1 LVQLSLHE
9 GDDRPAPAVARAL
22 GRVHGPL
29 RRRPAVLDPPG
40 EDLHHDGAAED
51 EALGRRVVVGAEA
64 LEGLLGR
71 ELRALE
77 VGPAGRQPRVAA
89 EGQGAQARVGRAG
102 AGQRLLDEVGSR
114 GLVPGDEEA
123 PAQRG
128 DEAEG
133 EVGAVDRERVLDGGG
148 EVGPLGAEAGQPVG
162 LLATHEAAL
171 DRGDEGGEV
180 LGVPQAGGLGLPALE
195 EAGVGVVLQGL
206 QHAVAH
212 AGGPVVG
219 EHERLVD
226 EAADEVGHVAGGDG
240 ARVCA
245 HDLGR
250 VQRRPT
256 AERRQPP
263 EHDLFGRLEEVVA
276 PVDQAAQ
283 RLLAGLDPAAAAGE
297 EREAVVEA
305 SGDVDERERAQPG
318 RGELD
323 GERQP
328 VEALDQLHGEG
339 LLLRPDREVG
349 PDRGG
354 SRRQQ
359 VQGLVAG

>member
-1 LVQLSLHE
+1 M
-9 GDDRPAPAVARAL
+9 
-22 GRVHGPL
+22 
-29 RRRPAVLDPPG
+29 
-40 EDLHHDGAAED
+40 
-51 EALGRRVVVGAEA
+51 
-64 LEGLLGR
+64 
-71 ELRALE
+71 
-77 VGPAGRQPRVAA
+77 
-89 EGQGAQARVGRAG
+89 
-102 AGQRLLDEVGSR
+102 
-114 GLVPGDEEA
+114 
-123 PAQRG
+123 
-128 DEAEG
+128 
-133 EVGAVDRERVLDGGG
+133 
-148 EVGPLGAEAGQPVG
+148 
-162 LLATHEAAL
+162 
-171 DRGDEGGEV
+171 
-180 LGVPQAGGLGLPALE
+180 
-195 EAGVGVVLQGL
+195 
-206 QHAVAH
+206 
-212 AGGPVVG
+212 VG

-226 EAADEVGHVAGGDG
+226 EAADEVGHVAGGDD

-245 HDLGR
+245 DDLGR

-305 SGDVDERERAQPG
+305 SGDVDEREGAQPG

-354 SRRQQ
+354 SRRQE
-359 VQGLVAG
+359 VQGLVAGQRGIAHETSPGTAGGSRLVASTYSPGHWARRVATSSAAASMTCSQLSSTTSADRRGRPRAGRARRRRRCPSVPVGHAERPRHLGHDGGARRQRCQLDERRRAGRVVGDEPAGQLDGDRGLARHPARPA